1 MNKYHIMY
9 FFDYG
14 KEFGGAVNALM
25 QQAILME
32 RAGHE
37 TTIVISAQDNEIG
50 EEYQDICT

>member
-50 EEYQDICT
+50 EEYQDI